1 MKIAQ
6 SVRLGAWLLIGFNL
20 LMALGSIWIFMRM
33 APAIEIIIERN
44 ERSLE
49 ACEEMLASLAMI
61 SRNPPTDVMLKA
73 TFESAFKRAQNNI
86 TEKEEP
92 AVLATIQAD
101 FADAFLGDR
110 TALQKTVS
118 AIVLL
123 GKINREAMIA
133 EDHRAQQFG
142 TAGAWGVVFMAVT
155 VFFAGML
162 FKRRILKNLVMPL
175 VEIQDVLSAQRNND
189 TMRRCTGPHLPEDV
203 KRVYSGINELL
214 DQYQFHPGSNKTLHN
229 H

>member
-1 MKIAQ
+1 MKIAP

-49 ACEEMLASLAMI
+49 ACEEMMASLAMI
-61 SRNPPTDVMLKA
+61 SRNTRTDAMLKA
-73 TFESAFKRAQNNI
+73 TFENALKRAQNNI

-110 TALQKTVS
+110 TALQKNRVRHCLVGENQSGGHDCGRPPRAAVRHRRRLGRGVHGRECFLCGNALQAKNSKESGS
-118 AIVLL
+118 A
-123 GKINREAMIA
+123 
-133 EDHRAQQFG
+133 
-142 TAGAWGVVFMAVT
+142 
-155 VFFAGML
+155 
-162 FKRRILKNLVMPL
+162 
-175 VEIQDVLSAQRNND
+175 
-189 TMRRCTGPHLPEDV
+189 
-203 KRVYSGINELL
+203 
-214 DQYQFHPGSNKTLHN
+214 PG
-229 H
+229 

>member
-61 SRNPPTDVMLKA
+61 THNTQRDLMLKA
-73 TFESAFKRAQNNI
+73 TFENAFKRAQSNI

-92 AVLATIQAD
+92 AALETIKGD
-101 FADAFLGDR
+101 FAIAFLGDR
-110 TALQKTVS
+110 TALHKTVS

-142 TAGAWGVVFMAVT
+142 TAGAWGVVFMSVS

-162 FKRRILKNLVMPL
+162 FKRRVSKNLVTPL
-175 VEIQDVLSAQRNND
+175 EEIQNVLSAQRNGD

-203 KRVYSGINELL
+203 KRVYRDVNELL
-214 DQYQFHPGSNKTLHN
+214 DRCQFHAMT
-229 H
+229 

>member
-6 SVRLGAWLLIGFNL
+6 SVRMGAWLLIGFNL

-61 SRNPPTDVMLKA
+61 SRNTHTDVMLKA

-86 TEKEEP
+86 TEREEP
-92 AVLATIQAD
+92 AVLETIRTD

-133 EDHRAQQFG
+133 EDQRAQQFG
-142 TAGAWGVVFMAVT
+142 TAGAWGVVFMAVS

-162 FKRRILKNLVMPL
+162 FKRRILRNLVTPL
-175 VEIQDVLSAQRNND
+175 EEIQDVLAAHRNGD
-189 TMRRCTGPHLPEDV
+189 TLRRCTGPHLPEDV

-214 DQYQFHPGSNKTLHN
+214 DRNQFHPGSDKSVRT
-229 H
+229 